1 MWFGQAQKH
10 RVARPSAQTLER
22 HVFFAYRTKQRLRL
36 AFAVCIAYAVLAAAV
51 AAMLPRAG
59 LGFLESFG
67 WWLCAIPFGLASYVA
82 LELFGTWS
90 LDRPFWNRMSSWMRV
105 LLLVTLVS
113 CCAVGA
119 VIVSQFIGSHGS
131 L

>member
-1 MWFGQAQKH
+1 M
-10 RVARPSAQTLER
+10 
-22 HVFFAYRTKQRLRL
+22 FFAYRTKQRLRI
-36 AFAVCIAYAVLAAAV
+36 AFAACIAYALLAAAA

-59 LGFLESFG
+59 HSFLESFG
-67 WWLCAIPFGLASYVA
+67 WWLCAIPIGLIAYVA
-82 LELFGTWS
+82 LESLGTWS
-90 LDRPFWNRMSSWMRV
+90 LDRPFWNRMPSWVRV

-119 VIVSQFIGSHGS
+119 MIVGQLVSKHGS